1 MREAADAAP
10 NRVLA
15 SRRMRAIRATVVAA
29 LATLMLAAGCGGDG
43 GDDENGGTPA
53 QRTETQGTETGG
65 REEPVGGRGGR
76 GAAEAFVTC
85 FDKAGFEAMPLRG
98 TQDPTAFVAKRKGY
112 DVTSFLLN
120 PEKPFEG
127 GYARFFASE
136 AKRKEATRE
145 PDLNF
150 GSADVPATD
159 ERGSAVVTYLTKDA
173 RKALKSAID
182 GCLG

>member
-1 MREAADAAP
+1 MRTA
-10 NRVLA
+10 
-15 SRRMRAIRATVVAA
+15 RATVLAA
-29 LATLMLAAGCGGDG
+29 LAALLLAAGCGGDD
-43 GDDENGGTPA
+43 GDDEDGGTQA
-53 QRTETQGTETGG
+53 QRTET
-65 REEPVGGRGGR
+65 GGRGEPAGGR
-76 GAAEAFVTC
+76 AGREAAEAFVTC
-85 FDKAGFEAMPLRG
+85 FDEAGFEAIPLRLR
-98 TQDPTAFVAKRKGY
+98 QDPAAFLAKRKGY
-112 DVTSFLLN
+112 DVASLLLN

-159 ERGSAVVTYLTKDA
+159 ERGSAVVTYITKDA

-182 GCLG
+182 RCLG